1 MDKLS
6 FLYLLEGNQ
15 ANLSK
20 MLEISK
26 LQNDPMQRFQNSVY
40 LGDIEE
46 RIQLLLD
53 VGQLPLAYMTAKS
66 HGLTEQAELILATAG
81 KTEDEIELP
90 SIDDALPSIPQPV
103 VQLED
108 PNWPLL
114 TVSKS
119 FFEGAFIKQQQ
130 QQPQVAGDISSVMN
144 KPNFTYDDDA
154 IDEAGGDWGDDDD
167 DLGLAATAKPTG
179 DDLLNTNDDEF
190 GDAEEGGGWDDDDLK
205 AELDAELGHVAAK
218 ETAEFVAP
226 TEGVSESMIWTQN
239 SNIAADH
246 IAAGA
251 FDSAMQILNRQKGI
265 VQFEPLKPHFL
276 AIYQA
281 SRAYVSQVCAAAAVP
296 IRRNPESSS
305 PRNALPVTVYS
316 FQNTISTQIQ
326 QAYTLF
332 SNGRLAASAQLF
344 KQLIHIALFTVTTSE
359 DETQELVQLIDICRE
374 YLLGLSMEQKRR
386 SINGTSP
393 EDLTRALE
401 LAAYFTHCQLQVKH
415 MHLALRQATKQAFRA
430 KNFST
435 ASRFATRLL
444 ELAPSPMIADEVTS
458 RKYNIY
464 VGFILIY
471 LIMTIGT

>member
-1 MDKLS
+1 
-6 FLYLLEGNQ
+6 
-15 ANLSK
+15 

-66 HGLTEQAELILATAG
+66 HGLTEQAESVLATAG

-90 SIDDALPSIPQPV
+90 SMDDALPSIPQPV

-119 FFEGAFIKQQQ
+119 FFEGAFIRQQQ

-144 KPNFTYDDDA
+144 KPNFTYADDA

-167 DLGLAATAKPTG
+167 DLGLAATVKPTG

-246 IAAGA
+246 IAAG
-251 FDSAMQILNRQKGI
+251 
-265 VQFEPLKPHFL
+265 
-276 AIYQA
+276 Y
-281 SRAYVSQVCAAAAVP
+281 C
-296 IRRNPESSS
+296 
-305 PRNALPVTVYS
+305 
-316 FQNTISTQIQ
+316 
-326 QAYTLF
+326 
-332 SNGRLAASAQLF
+332 
-344 KQLIHIALFTVTTSE
+344 
-359 DETQELVQLIDICRE
+359 
-374 YLLGLSMEQKRR
+374 
-386 SINGTSP
+386 SI
-393 EDLTRALE
+393 
-401 LAAYFTHCQLQVKH
+401 
-415 MHLALRQATKQAFRA
+415 
-430 KNFST
+430 
-435 ASRFATRLL
+435 
-444 ELAPSPMIADEVTS
+444 
-458 RKYNIY
+458 
-464 VGFILIY
+464 
-471 LIMTIGT
+471 